1 MKIRQT
7 TFDDLKPIMAIYDY
21 ARQFM
26 KKHGNPN
33 QWINGYPSEEYIQ
46 QEIADGHSYV
56 CENEQGEI
64 VGTFCFITGEDPTY
78 TVIDNG
84 KWLNE
89 APYSVIHRMAA
100 NGKEKGIA
108 DKCIRWCFE
117 QHHNIRVD
125 THHDNYV
132 MQNILKKNGFEE
144 CGIIYTH
151 NGTPRI
157 AYQKS
162 VSEK

>member
-1 MKIRQT
+1 MIKIRKSEIK
-7 TFDDLKPIMAIYDY
+7 DLPNIMPIYDS
-21 ARQFM
+21 ARKFM
-26 KKHGNPN
+26 ADTGNPN

-64 VGTFCFITGEDPTY
+64 VGTFCFIIGEDPTY

-89 APYSVIHRMAA
+89 APYGVIHRMAA

-108 DKCIRWCFE
+108 DRF
-117 QHHNIRVD
+117 D
-125 THHDNYV
+125 
-132 MQNILKKNGFEE
+132 
-144 CGIIYTH
+144 
-151 NGTPRI
+151 
-157 AYQKS
+157 
-162 VSEK
+162 